1 MSLFAAATTLLAV
14 DPGLNATGWSTWA
27 RVGDS
32 HQLLAAGLVQM
43 PASWRLHTVTD
54 RSVEIA
60 RQVLGHAQLVTG
72 SASVQ
77 AIANATVI
85 ELPQQYAVTKGTK
98 GDPNDLID
106 LAALCGTIAGALQI
120 NGSRVA
126 YVRPREWKGQ
136 TPKDCTEERARAR
149 LQPSELARVQLP
161 KAESLQHN
169 VWDAVGIGLWATGRK

>member
-1 MSLFAAATTLLAV
+1 MAIFVTAPTLITV
-14 DPGLNATGWSTWA
+14 DPGLNATGWATWQ
-27 RVGDS
+27 RIGDA
-32 HQLLAAGLVQM
+32 QLLVAAGLVQM
-43 PASWRLHTVTD
+43 PASWRVCTVTD
-54 RSVEIA
+54 RATEIA
-60 RQVLGHAQLVTG
+60 RQVLAQAMLVTG
-72 SASVQ
+72 PASVQ

-106 LAALCGTIAGALQI
+106 LAALCGTIAGALQTA
-120 NGSRVA
+120 GSRVA

-149 LQPSELARVQLP
+149 LQPSEMARVLLP

>member
-1 MSLFAAATTLLAV
+1 MSLFATAPTLIAI
-14 DPGLNATGWSTWA
+14 DPGLNATGWSAWT
-27 RVGDS
+27 RCGDS
-32 HQLLAAGLVQM
+32 HQLVAAGLVQM
-43 PASWRLHTVTD
+43 PASWRLCTVTE

-60 RQVLGHAQLVTG
+60 RQVLGAAFLVTG
-72 SASVQ
+72 PAATQV
-77 AIANATVI
+77 IANATVI

-106 LAALCGTIAGALQI
+106 LAALCGTIAGALQTS
-120 NGSRVA
+120 GSRVA

-149 LQPSELARVQLP
+149 LQPSELARVTLP